1 MEDIENS
8 RILKILLV
16 IFAAVSIIHVLY
28 ASFTFRGMYCDGAFY
43 MLKMLNQFSSGAFPA
58 AYDPEHPRFIVLMLT
73 QLPVIA
79 AHSVLFIKNKF
90 ALMFIYSFSQFAI
103 PLFALYWHWLLAA
116 RTKKYDIFFWNLFTY
131 AGVLLTFE
139 IFSVTESIQGT
150 PFLFILWN
158 YLAAEMEYTKKDI
171 ISIVFLLGLMFGI
184 YEYTAY
190 LGILFFL
197 FHFHYVLEDKSV
209 KNQAVKTLIGFGSL
223 AASIYTIWFLLKAEG
238 EGGEILRFI
247 EEGLNTIPLAL
258 QFNTLITITAA
269 VMIIICTFKKS
280 KLHYA
285 EVFSGAL
292 ILSAA
297 FFYSAVNLDASL
309 IPMREVHL
317 RTLPCIFLPAVFI
330 VMHIQNLMHKE
341 YNPARVHNFI
351 CFALLCAVF
360 QTCWQYIDTYY
371 WNKNIQYMKEELNQT
386 DELLYTAGNHPEIS
400 SFMNEHY
407 RRYIWHGIYAV
418 TSIIFSDSYKQKTL
432 LVNYDEPYEE
442 GNGTYRNRL
451 YIPEEAGKISLPF
464 GFYADIKNDYWDLTD
479 CAQALDNY
487 NKEHNIQTGG

>member
-1 MEDIENS
+1 MEDIKRS
-8 RILKILLV
+8 RILKILFIV
-16 IFAAVSIIHVLY
+16 FTAVSAVHVLY
-28 ASFTFRGMYCDGAFY
+28 ASFSFRGMYCDGAFY
-43 MLKMLNQFSSGAFPA
+43 MLELLNQLSSGAVPA
-58 AYDPEHPRFIVLMLT
+58 AYDPEHPRFMVLILT

-79 AHSVLFIKNKF
+79 AHSLLFIKNKF
-90 ALMFIYSFSQFAI
+90 ALMFIYSFFQFAI
-103 PLFALYWHWLLAA
+103 PLSALYWHWLLAE
-116 RTKKYDIFFWNLFTY
+116 RTGKYNIFFWNLFTY
-131 AGVLLTFE
+131 AGVLLVFE

-158 YLAAEMEYTKKDI
+158 YLAAKMEYTKKDI
-171 ISIVFLLGLMFGI
+171 FSIIFLIVLFFGI

-223 AASIYTIWFLLKAEG
+223 AASIYTIWFMLKEKG

-247 EEGLNTIPLAL
+247 GEGLNTIPSAL

-269 VMIIICTFKKS
+269 VMIIIYAFKKS
-280 KLHYA
+280 KMHYA
-285 EVFSGAL
+285 EVISAAL

-297 FFYSAVNLDASL
+297 LFYLIIYLDASL
-309 IPMREVHL
+309 IPMREQHF
-317 RTLPCIFLPAVFI
+317 RTMPCVLLPAVFI
-330 VMHIQNLMHKE
+330 IMHIQNLMHKE
-341 YNPARVHNFI
+341 YNPARVHNLI
-351 CFALLCAVF
+351 CIALLCGVF
-360 QTCWQYIDTYY
+360 QTCWQCIDTYY
-371 WNKNIQYMKEELNQT
+371 WNKNIQYMKAELKQT

-418 TSIIFSDSYKQKTL
+418 TSILFSDDYKQKTL

-464 GFYADIKNDYWDLTD
+464 GFYADIKNNYWDLTD